1 MKMKNMGIEINYK
14 KNLNTL
20 YKHYILTIEQLQKE
34 RIGNNMKKEYIF
46 LAEEKIIYKII
57 RNNIKNK
64 SRKENK

>member
-46 LAEEKIIYKII
+46 LADEKLS
-57 RNNIKNK
+57 IK
-64 SRKENK
+64 